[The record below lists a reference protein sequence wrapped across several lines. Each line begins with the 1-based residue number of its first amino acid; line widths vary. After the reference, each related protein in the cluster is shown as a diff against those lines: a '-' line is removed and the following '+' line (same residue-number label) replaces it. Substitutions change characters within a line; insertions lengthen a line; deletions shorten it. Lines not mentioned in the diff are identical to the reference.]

1 MKNITFLIP
10 VYNDWESFSKL
21 LDEINK
27 ILKDVKNFS
36 FNLIVV
42 NDGSNSK
49 YTKKNIPDFLEKIE
63 ILNMKE
69 NKGHAICLAHGINH
83 AIKNYEFDYLILMDA
98 DGEDRPIEILDLIA
112 RATELKETSI
122 VAKRVKRS
130 EGILFKIFYIA
141 HKILTLIFTGKMM
154 NFGNYSIITKKDAK
168 KISEDSNLNS
178 NYSGTL
184 KNNIKN
190 LGHINCER
198 GTRYFGPSKMPLF
211 KLILHSFSI
220 IAVFKMNVFVRSA
233 LFIVLLTYL
242 YNYLPLLA
250 PILQLLIVIFNIII
264 YFISLKSSRI
274 TFEEISKGQE
284 SSETIT
290 H

>member
-130 EGILFKIFYIA
+130 EGILFKIFI
-141 HKILTLIFTGKMM
+141 
-154 NFGNYSIITKKDAK
+154 
-168 KISEDSNLNS
+168 
-178 NYSGTL
+178 
-184 KNNIKN
+184 
-190 LGHINCER
+190 
-198 GTRYFGPSKMPLF
+198 
-211 KLILHSFSI
+211 
-220 IAVFKMNVFVRSA
+220 
-233 LFIVLLTYL
+233 
-242 YNYLPLLA
+242 
-250 PILQLLIVIFNIII
+250 
-264 YFISLKSSRI
+264 
-274 TFEEISKGQE
+274 
-284 SSETIT
+284 
-290 H
+290 

>member
-27 ILKDVKNFS
+27 ILKDAANFT

-42 NDGSNSK
+42 NDGSDSK
-49 YTKKNIPDFLEKIE
+49 YADKKIPEFLNKIE
-63 ILNMKE
+63 ILNMSK

-83 AIKNYEFDYLILMDA
+83 VLKNYDFDYLILMDA
-98 DGEDRPIEILDLIA
+98 DGEDRPIEIIDLIA
-112 RATELKETSI
+112 KATELKDTSI

-130 EGILFKIFYIA
+130 EGPIFKTFYA
-141 HKILTLIFTGKMM
+141 LHKIITLIFTGKMM
-154 NFGNYSIITKKDAK
+154 NFGNYSIITKEDAK
-168 KISEDSNLNS
+168 KISQDNTLNS

-184 KNNIKN
+184 KKNVSN

-220 IAVFKMNVFVRSA
+220 IAVFKMNVFIRSA
-233 LFIVLLTYL
+233 LLIVLLTYL
-242 YNYLPLLA
+242 NSTLGLIA
-250 PILQLLIVIFNIII
+250 PILQIVIVIFNLLI
-264 YFISLKSSRI
+264 YYISFKSSKI
-274 TFEEISKGQE
+274 TFQEIAKGQE
-284 SSETIT
+284 SSEIIT